1 MRNTIMKKTLS
12 TIALVCFVTLSAFSQ
27 NSRSSLIE
35 QRSKIVQKTNSF
47 LTVKGIQLKPG
58 LRMDTMLKELES
70 KGISKSDQ
78 FDMVQKEYNGYAL
91 EGNFFSRPKCTI
103 SILPTTSNKNIVG
116 IVNISFPQA
125 DTFKQLKNDYDNLKA
140 ALSDKYEISSCIE
153 KFDDDYVKESSSDFM
168 KLRALRN
175 GEAQF
180 QTRLY
185 VREAESLL
193 MGNIV
198 LSISHISVEGIDS
211 YYVSLSYV
219 TPDMVIDQLSAPEDD
234 L

>member
-1 MRNTIMKKTLS
+1 MRNSIMKKTLF
-12 TIALVCFVTLSAFSQ
+12 TIALICSVTLSAFAQ

-35 QRSKIVQKTNSF
+35 QRDKIAQKTNTY

-58 LRMDTMLKELES
+58 LRMDTILKELES
-70 KGISKSDQ
+70 KGITQTDLSS
-78 FDMVQKEYNGYAL
+78 MVQKDYNGYAL
-91 EGNFFSRPKCTI
+91 EGNFFNHPKCNIT
-103 SILPTTSNKNIVG
+103 ILPTSSNKNIVG
-116 IVNISFPQA
+116 IVSINFPQS

-153 KFDDDYVKESSSDFM
+153 KFDDKYVSESTSDYL
-168 KLRALRN
+168 KLTAIRN

-193 MGNIV
+193 LGHIV
-198 LSISHISVEGIDS
+198 LSISHLSVGGIDS
-211 YYVSLSYV
+211 EYISLSYV
-219 TPDMVIDQLSAPEDD
+219 TPDMVIDQLSVAEDD

>member
-1 MRNTIMKKTLS
+1 
-12 TIALVCFVTLSAFSQ
+12 
-27 NSRSSLIE
+27 
-35 QRSKIVQKTNSF
+35 
-47 LTVKGIQLKPG
+47 
-58 LRMDTMLKELES
+58 
-70 KGISKSDQ
+70 
-78 FDMVQKEYNGYAL
+78 
-91 EGNFFSRPKCTI
+91 
-103 SILPTTSNKNIVG
+103 
-116 IVNISFPQA
+116 
-125 DTFKQLKNDYDNLKA
+125 
-140 ALSDKYEISSCIE
+140 
-153 KFDDDYVKESSSDFM
+153 M